1 MTILLPALVLCLRG
15 FAAQPQ
21 HLRLDITVQNAGAL
35 PAFIVTA
42 IEEAAYIWAAYG
54 VDVRLNAHDAE
65 HDADVRIAVRIAPSA
80 NPHSETGVLG
90 AIVFEGD
97 APEPAIAL
105 YPAAASAL
113 MAAVASSRRED
124 SWPAAPHDRVLARV
138 LGRALAHEIGHFLLR
153 SKIHSAGG
161 LMRAQQT
168 ATDLMSPGHRGFVL
182 TADEVRRLRAN
193 LPAAKG

>member
-1 MTILLPALVLCLRG
+1 VTTIVPALVLCLRG
-15 FAAQPQ
+15 FAAQPRP
-21 HLRLDITVQNAGAL
+21 LRLDITIQNAGAP
-35 PAFIVTA
+35 PAFLATA
-42 IEEAAYIWAAYG
+42 IEEAADIWAAYG

-90 AIVFEGD
+90 SIAFEGD

-113 MAAVASSRRED
+113 MAAVASSRREN

-153 SKIHSAGG
+153 SKIHSADG

-168 ATDLMSPGHRGFVL
+168 GIDLMSPGHRGFVL